1 MYRFR
6 HLCYSAKTD
15 PGLVR
20 ENNEDAFG
28 AFPSAGIFC
37 VADGMGGGDD
47 GEYASSEVVS
57 AVSDFCGRLEFSEDR
72 GYPASVLVSGVAS
85 AINTA
90 SARIFRHAKEKNAK
104 LCGSTF
110 VGMIFDRT
118 APETAVA
125 VHAGD
130 SRLYQY
136 RDGVLSRLTRDHS
149 VAEIVGANDE
159 SEIDVKFRGMIVRAV
174 GTQDEVDLERNVVEV
189 HSGDRFLLCSD
200 GLTRMVSDARLS
212 EILAG
217 GRPAESTVEEF
228 VEAARLGG
236 GLDNITVVLV
246 DVGPLPSPL
255 TAISNVLDAFSGDGN
270 TEVFEYKENSRSG
283 RNVEKK
289 ENFFRMRRVLFV
301 ATAMMAVV
309 FTGAVFFG
317 AVPRKPKG
325 RDVNS
330 PVAYLRL
337 AAACDGETIAR
348 FTRVIRLLD
357 RHGVPEGFEDK
368 ARDFHASADAES
380 AADFAKDVLLSVK
393 SGVDYA
399 RDCAESPEPL
409 QDVRTVRLR
418 KFFATLS
425 SDVEMDPGDSET
437 HARCAHI
444 IRAVAGWH

>member
-1 MYRFR
+1 MFEHG
-6 HLCYSAKTD
+6 HLRCAAKTD

-20 ENNEDAFG
+20 GNNEDAFG
-28 AFPSAGIFC
+28 VFASAGVFC

-47 GEYASSEVVS
+47 GEYASSEVVR
-57 AVSDFCGRLEFSEDR
+57 AVSDFCGRLELSEDS
-72 GYPASVLVSGVAS
+72 GFPASILASGVAS

-90 SARIFRHAKEKNAK
+90 SVRILRHAKEKNAK

-130 SRLYQY
+130 SRLYRY

-149 VAEIVGANDE
+149 VAEIVGASDE
-159 SEIDVKFRGMIVRAV
+159 SEIDAKFRGMIVRAV
-174 GTQDEVDLERNVVEV
+174 GTQNEVDLERNVVDV
-189 HSGDRFLLCSD
+189 RSGDRFFLCSD
-200 GLTRMVSDARLS
+200 GLTRMVSDAGLS

-217 GRPAESTVEEF
+217 GRSAESTAEEL

-236 GLDNITVVLV
+236 GVDNITVVLV

-255 TAISNVLDAFSGDGN
+255 KAVNDVPVTISGDGN
-270 TEVFEYKENSRSG
+270 TEVFEYKEDSRPERTAG
-283 RNVEKK
+283 KK
-289 ENFFRMRRVLFV
+289 ENFFRLRRALSWAV
-301 ATAMMAVV
+301 AMMAVV

-317 AVPRKPKG
+317 AVPRKPKD

-337 AAACDGETIAR
+337 AAACDSETITR
-348 FTRVIRLLD
+348 FMRVIRLLD